1 MEVLVCHVNFILS
14 IKSISQQGLGKG
26 VSWLDLHFKMSSLTT
41 LENELK
47 RGKNRNIENQL
58 DAIAINKDDGG
69 LDQGDDG
76 EKRMDLR

>member
-26 VSWLDLHFKMSSLTT
+26 VSWFDLHFKISLTT

-47 RGKNRNIENQL
+47 RGKNRNIEN
-58 DAIAINKDDGG
+58 
-69 LDQGDDG
+69 
-76 EKRMDLR
+76 